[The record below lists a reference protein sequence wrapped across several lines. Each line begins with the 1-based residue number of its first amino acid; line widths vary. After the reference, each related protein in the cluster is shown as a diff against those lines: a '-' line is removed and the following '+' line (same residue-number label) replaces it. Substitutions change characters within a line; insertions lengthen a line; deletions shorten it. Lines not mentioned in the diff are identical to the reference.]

1 MFLVTF
7 RARLANKAVVG
18 EFQHE
23 HKMKIVAVQDRTAID
38 FEKII
43 EDWLAKNKKTLRLD
57 EILDV
62 QKLM

>member
-1 MFLVTF
+1 
-7 RARLANKAVVG
+7 
-18 EFQHE
+18 
-23 HKMKIVAVQDRTAID
+23 MKIVAVQDRTAID

-62 QKLM
+62 KKLM

>member
-7 RARLANKAVVG
+7 RARLANKAIVG
-18 EFQHE
+18 EFQHK
-23 HKMKIVAVQDRTAID
+23 HAIKIVAVQDRTAID
-38 FEKII
+38 FEKIVD
-43 EDWLAKNKKTLRLD
+43 DWLVKNKNTLRLD